1 MFDFKSLIKYLLEG
15 FAVGVSAF
23 LIPKKKLSINEI
35 VLIALT
41 AAAIFATLDLY
52 APTVGIS
59 ARQGAGFS
67 IGFQQIGFGE
77 SDPDDGMEG
86 YDDYGYER
94 EDFHDKQCD
103 KKKHEGIC
111 KMNGDV
117 CTYDPSVKDE
127 KKNHFVCQKTDGQC
141 DPIKACKHTPQG
153 CEMNDKV
160 KDLSDAKG
168 RSCQLVHSDGKKKC
182 ELTSMPPSTAAS
194 GSIEGFEGF
203 SKTF

>member
-41 AAAIFATLDLY
+41 AAAIFSILDLFS
-52 APTVGIS
+52 PTVGIS

-111 KMNGDV
+111 KMSGDV
-117 CTYDPSVKDE
+117 CTYDPSVKD
-127 KKNHFVCQKTDGQC
+127 KRKTTLSVKRLMDNV
-141 DPIKACKHTPQG
+141 TPLKPV
-153 CEMNDKV
+153 NTLHK
-160 KDLSDAKG
+160 DAK
-168 RSCQLVHSDGKKKC
+168 
-182 ELTSMPPSTAAS
+182 
-194 GSIEGFEGF
+194 
-203 SKTF
+203 